1 MSVYDKIDEIL
12 RELNMS
18 RRQLALKIGVPP
30 STLASSFSRQA
41 GISAQTL
48 IKIASAL
55 DKNVEDF
62 FDDEPDLKETQALIP
77 TNKNR
82 VHVVEDT
89 EDKEKTEIL
98 ETVNMRGVSLP
109 PFLNHFEIELAKEE
123 ADSTFLTS
131 VEQIPDAYLRSE
143 LLNKFKLLNRL
154 GKFTAVEWLG
164 YMVEI
169 PRFQKVKDH

>member
-1 MSVYDKIDEIL
+1 MSVYNKIDKIL
-12 RELNMS
+12 RERNMS

-41 GISAQTL
+41 GMSAQTL

-62 FDDEPDLKETQALIP
+62 FDDESDLKETQALIP
-77 TNKNR
+77 TDKKH
-82 VHVVEDT
+82 VHVAEDAMT
-89 EDKEKTEIL
+89 KEKAEIL
-98 ETVNMRGVSLP
+98 ESSISLP
-109 PFLNHFEIELAKEE
+109 PFLNHFEIERAKED
-123 ADSTFLTS
+123 ADSTFLAS
-131 VEQIPDAYLRSE
+131 VEQISDTYLRSE

-169 PRFQKVKDH
+169 PRFQKIKDR